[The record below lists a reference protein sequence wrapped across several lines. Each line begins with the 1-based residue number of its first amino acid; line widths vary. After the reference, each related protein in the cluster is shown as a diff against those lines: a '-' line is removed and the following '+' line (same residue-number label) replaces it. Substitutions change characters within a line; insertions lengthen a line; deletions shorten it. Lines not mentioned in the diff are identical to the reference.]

1 MTHLFPSQQNIV
13 QIIVWG
19 ELYFIFITEFPNQC
33 ALTIEEEKSTS
44 FVATA
49 VNSNP

>member
-1 MTHLFPSQQNIV
+1 MTHRFPSQQNIV
-13 QIIVWG
+13 QIVWG

-33 ALTIEEEKSTS
+33 ALTIEVEKSTS

-49 VNSNP
+49 INSNP